1 MIRGFLDSRS
11 VWRRLIYP
19 IRPHLGLMSLAV
31 ISEILRQVSG
41 IGVAVLGAALFAR
54 AVAGTAIEELYP
66 YAAAMIILG
75 LARGTFGYLGPYLSH
90 VAAFRILVDLRDE
103 FFWAIEP
110 LAPAKLARRRTGDLV
125 STAVSDIE
133 LLELFFAH
141 TAGPAV
147 VAFIVPIIA
156 LTALATINL
165 LLAEALLIFLI
176 LLILMPRLAFWLGT
190 TLGERLRGQQALLNS
205 QELDTIQGMK
215 AILSFGYSRQRIEE
229 LSENSAAL
237 LALQARQARNI
248 GLQSAAKISIVSA
261 GILAVLLCASILV
274 RQNSL
279 APGFLPIT
287 MILASSVFLS
297 ITSVVEISKQL
308 SLTRAAA
315 RRLFLLLDEQPAV
328 RDESGLDPAVPI
340 ESIEPSISLQDVSF
354 RYAPDEPL
362 ILSSISLEIPA
373 GSTVAL
379 VGTSGAGKS
388 TVINLML
395 RFWDPEAGRIL
406 LGGSD
411 LRRYPMMQLRRLF
424 SVVSQDVFLFSDSIR
439 ENIRLGRPEASDAEV
454 EEVASRAR
462 IHDFIITLPQGYDTL
477 VGERGVRLSG
487 GERQRIA
494 IARALLK
501 GAPILVLD
509 EATSSLDAEN
519 ERAIKEALMERR
531 EGRTTIMIAHRLSTV
546 VDADWIFVINGGRVV
561 EQGRHEDLI
570 ARKGRYARL
579 VEAQSFC
586 S

>member
-1 MIRGFLDSRS
+1 
-11 VWRRLIYP
+11 
-19 IRPHLGLMSLAV
+19 MSLAV

-215 AILSFGYSRQRIEE
+215 EILSFGYSRQRLEE

-328 RDESGLDPAVPI
+328 RDESGLGPAVPI

-411 LRRYPMMQLRRLF
+411 LRCYPMMQLRRLF

-439 ENIRLGRPEASDAEV
+439 ENIRLGRAEASDAEV
-454 EEVASRAR
+454 EEVAVRAR
-462 IHDFIITLPQGYDTL
+462 IHDFITTLPQGYDTL

>member
-215 AILSFGYSRQRIEE
+215 EILSFGYSRQRIEE

-328 RDESGLDPAVPI
+328 RDESGLGPAVPI

-462 IHDFIITLPQGYDTL
+462 IHDFITTLPQGYDTL

-579 VEAQSFC
+579 VEAQS
-586 S
+586 

>member
-477 VGERGVRLSG
+477 VEERGVRLSG

-494 IARALLK
+494 IASALLK

-579 VEAQSFC
+579 VEAQS
-586 S
+586 

>member
-205 QELDTIQGMK
+205 QVLDTIQGMK
-215 AILSFGYSRQRIEE
+215 EILSFGYSRQRIEE
-229 LSENSAAL
+229 LSENSATL

-261 GILAVLLCASILV
+261 GTLAVLLCASILV

-328 RDESGLDPAVPI
+328 RDESGLGPAVPI

-411 LRRYPMMQLRRLF
+411 LRCYPMMQLRRLF

-439 ENIRLGRPEASDAEV
+439 ENIRLGRAEASDAEV

-462 IHDFIITLPQGYDTL
+462 IHDFITTLPQGYDTL

>member
-205 QELDTIQGMK
+205 QVLDTIQGMK
-215 AILSFGYSRQRIEE
+215 EILSFGYSRQRIEE
-229 LSENSAAL
+229 LSENSATL

-261 GILAVLLCASILV
+261 GTLAVLLCASILV

-328 RDESGLDPAVPI
+328 RDESGLGPAVPI

>member
-215 AILSFGYSRQRIEE
+215 EILSFGYSRQRIEE

-579 VEAQSFC
+579 VEAQS
-586 S
+586 

>member
-205 QELDTIQGMK
+205 QVLDTIQGMK
-215 AILSFGYSRQRIEE
+215 EILSFGYSRQRLEE

-439 ENIRLGRPEASDAEV
+439 ENIRLGRAEASDAEV

-462 IHDFIITLPQGYDTL
+462 IHDFITTLPQGYDTL

-531 EGRTTIMIAHRLSTV
+531 EGRTTIMLAHRLTTV

-579 VEAQSFC
+579 VEAQS
-586 S
+586 

>member
-248 GLQSAAKISIVSA
+248 GLQSAAKISIVSV
-261 GILAVLLCASILV
+261 GTLAVLLCASILV

-362 ILSSISLEIPA
+362 ILSSTSLEIPA

-411 LRRYPMMQLRRLF
+411 LRCYPMMQLRRLF

-439 ENIRLGRPEASDAEV
+439 ENIRLGRAEASDAEV
-454 EEVASRAR
+454 EEVAVRAR
-462 IHDFIITLPQGYDTL
+462 IHDFITTLPQGYDTL

-579 VEAQSFC
+579 VEAQS
-586 S
+586 

>member
-1 MIRGFLDSRS
+1 MIRELLDSRS

-19 IRPHLGLMSLAV
+19 IRPHMGLMSLVV
-31 ISEILRQVSG
+31 IFEILRQVSG

-54 AVAGTAIEELYP
+54 AVAGTATGELYP

-90 VAAFRILVDLRDE
+90 VAAFRIQVGLRDE

-205 QELDTIQGMK
+205 QVLDTIQGMK
-215 AILSFGYSRQRIEE
+215 EILSFGYSRQRLEE
-229 LSENSAAL
+229 LSENSATL

-411 LRRYPMMQLRRLF
+411 LRCYPMMQLRRLF

-501 GAPILVLD
+501 VAPILVLD

-519 ERAIKEALMERR
+519 ERAIKEALME
-531 EGRTTIMIAHRLSTV
+531 GGGARTTIMIAHRLSTV
-546 VDADWIFVINGGRVV
+546 VDADWIFVLNEGRVV
-561 EQGRHEDLI
+561 EQGRHQDLI

-579 VEAQSFC
+579 VEAQS
-586 S
+586 

>member
-205 QELDTIQGMK
+205 QVLDTIQGMK
-215 AILSFGYSRQRIEE
+215 EILSFGYSRQRLEE
-229 LSENSAAL
+229 LSENSATL

-261 GILAVLLCASILV
+261 GTLAVLLCASILV

-328 RDESGLDPAVPI
+328 RDESGLGPAVPI

-579 VEAQSFC
+579 VEAQS
-586 S
+586 

>member
-1 MIRGFLDSRS
+1 MIRGVLDSRS

-328 RDESGLDPAVPI
+328 RDESGLGPAVPI

-579 VEAQSFC
+579 VEAQS
-586 S
+586 

>member
-215 AILSFGYSRQRIEE
+215 EILSFGYSRQRIEE

-328 RDESGLDPAVPI
+328 RDESGLGPAVPI

-411 LRRYPMMQLRRLF
+411 LRCYPMMQLRRLF

-439 ENIRLGRPEASDAEV
+439 ENIRLGRAEASDAEV
-454 EEVASRAR
+454 EEVAVRAR
-462 IHDFIITLPQGYDTL
+462 IHDFITTLPQGYDTL

-579 VEAQSFC
+579 VEAQS
-586 S
+586 

>member
-1 MIRGFLDSRS
+1 MIRDVLDSRS

-54 AVAGTAIEELYP
+54 AVAGTATEELYL

-205 QELDTIQGMK
+205 QVLDTIQGMK
-215 AILSFGYSRQRIEE
+215 EILSFGYSRQRIEE
-229 LSENSAAL
+229 LSENSATL

-248 GLQSAAKISIVSA
+248 GLQSAANISIVSA
-261 GILAVLLCASILV
+261 GTLAVLLCASILV

-328 RDESGLDPAVPI
+328 RDESGLGPAVPI

-411 LRRYPMMQLRRLF
+411 LRCYPMMQLRRLF

-439 ENIRLGRPEASDAEV
+439 ENIRLGRAEASDAEV
-454 EEVASRAR
+454 EEVAIRAR
-462 IHDFIITLPQGYDTL
+462 IHDFITTLPQGYDTL

-546 VDADWIFVINGGRVV
+546 VDADWIFVINEGRVV

-579 VEAQSFC
+579 VEAQS
-586 S
+586 

>member
-328 RDESGLDPAVPI
+328 RDESGLGPAVPI

-411 LRRYPMMQLRRLF
+411 LRCYPMMQLRRLF

>member
-205 QELDTIQGMK
+205 QVLDTIQGMK
-215 AILSFGYSRQRIEE
+215 EILSFGYSRQRIEE

-328 RDESGLDPAVPI
+328 RDESGLGPAVPI

-462 IHDFIITLPQGYDTL
+462 IHDFITTLPQGYDTL

-579 VEAQSFC
+579 VEAQS
-586 S
+586 

>member
-1 MIRGFLDSRS
+1 MIRGVLDSRS

-215 AILSFGYSRQRIEE
+215 EILSFGYSRQRIEE

-579 VEAQSFC
+579 VEAQS
-586 S
+586 

>member
-205 QELDTIQGMK
+205 QVLDTIQGMK
-215 AILSFGYSRQRIEE
+215 EILSFGYSRQRLEE
-229 LSENSAAL
+229 LSENSATL

-561 EQGRHEDLI
+561 EQGRHEDL
-570 ARKGRYARL
+570 
-579 VEAQSFC
+579 
-586 S
+586 

>member
-1 MIRGFLDSRS
+1 MI
-11 VWRRLIYP
+11 
-19 IRPHLGLMSLAV
+19 
-31 ISEILRQVSG
+31 
-41 IGVAVLGAALFAR
+41 
-54 AVAGTAIEELYP
+54 
-66 YAAAMIILG
+66 
-75 LARGTFGYLGPYLSH
+75 
-90 VAAFRILVDLRDE
+90 
-103 FFWAIEP
+103 
-110 LAPAKLARRRTGDLV
+110 
-125 STAVSDIE
+125 
-133 LLELFFAH
+133 
-141 TAGPAV
+141 
-147 VAFIVPIIA
+147 
-156 LTALATINL
+156 LT
-165 LLAEALLIFLI
+165 
-176 LLILMPRLAFWLGT
+176 
-190 TLGERLRGQQALLNS
+190 
-205 QELDTIQGMK
+205 
-215 AILSFGYSRQRIEE
+215 
-229 LSENSAAL
+229 
-237 LALQARQARNI
+237 
-248 GLQSAAKISIVSA
+248 
-261 GILAVLLCASILV
+261 
-274 RQNSL
+274 
-279 APGFLPIT
+279 
-287 MILASSVFLS
+287 LASSVFLS

-328 RDESGLDPAVPI
+328 RDESGLGPAVPI

-411 LRRYPMMQLRRLF
+411 LRCYPMMQLRRLF

-439 ENIRLGRPEASDAEV
+439 ENIRLGRAEASDAEV

-462 IHDFIITLPQGYDTL
+462 IHDFITTLPQGYDTL

-579 VEAQSFC
+579 VEAQS
-586 S
+586 

>member
-1 MIRGFLDSRS
+1 MIRGVLDSRS

-215 AILSFGYSRQRIEE
+215 EILSFGYSRQRIEE

-248 GLQSAAKISIVSA
+248 GLQSAAKISIVSV
-261 GILAVLLCASILV
+261 GTLAVLLCASILV

-579 VEAQSFC
+579 VEAQS
-586 S
+586 

>member
-215 AILSFGYSRQRIEE
+215 AILSFGYSRQRLEE
-229 LSENSAAL
+229 LSENSATL

-579 VEAQSFC
+579 VEAQS
-586 S
+586 

>member
-215 AILSFGYSRQRIEE
+215 EILSFGYSRQRIEE

-261 GILAVLLCASILV
+261 GTLAVLLCASILV

-328 RDESGLDPAVPI
+328 RDESGLGPAVPI

-411 LRRYPMMQLRRLF
+411 LRCYPMMQLRRLF

>member
-1 MIRGFLDSRS
+1 MIRDVLDSRS

-215 AILSFGYSRQRIEE
+215 EILSFGYSRQRIEE
-229 LSENSAAL
+229 LSENSATL

-248 GLQSAAKISIVSA
+248 GLQSAASISIVSA
-261 GILAVLLCASILV
+261 GTLAVLLCASILV

-531 EGRTTIMIAHRLSTV
+531 EGRTTIMIA
-546 VDADWIFVINGGRVV
+546 
-561 EQGRHEDLI
+561 
-570 ARKGRYARL
+570 
-579 VEAQSFC
+579 
-586 S
+586 

>member
-454 EEVASRAR
+454 EEVAIRAR
-462 IHDFIITLPQGYDTL
+462 IHDFITTLPQGYDTL

-579 VEAQSFC
+579 VEAQS
-586 S
+586 

>member
-1 MIRGFLDSRS
+1 MIRGVLDSRS

-205 QELDTIQGMK
+205 QVLDTIQGMK
-215 AILSFGYSRQRIEE
+215 EILSFGYSRQRIEE

-261 GILAVLLCASILV
+261 GTLAVLLCASILV

-328 RDESGLDPAVPI
+328 RDESGLGPAVPI

-411 LRRYPMMQLRRLF
+411 LRCYPMMQLRRLF

-439 ENIRLGRPEASDAEV
+439 ENIRLGRAEASDAEV

-462 IHDFIITLPQGYDTL
+462 IHDFITTLPQGYDTL

-579 VEAQSFC
+579 VEAQS
-586 S
+586 

>member
-1 MIRGFLDSRS
+1 MIRGVLDSRS

-531 EGRTTIMIAHRLSTV
+531 EGRTAIMIAHRLSTV

-579 VEAQSFC
+579 VEAQS
-586 S
+586 

>member
-1 MIRGFLDSRS
+1 MIRGVLDSRS

-205 QELDTIQGMK
+205 QVLDTIQGMK
-215 AILSFGYSRQRIEE
+215 EILSFGYSRQRLEE
-229 LSENSAAL
+229 LSENSATL

-261 GILAVLLCASILV
+261 GTLAVLLCASILV

-579 VEAQSFC
+579 VEAQS
-586 S
+586 

>member
-328 RDESGLDPAVPI
+328 RDESGLGPAVPI

-579 VEAQSFC
+579 VEAQS
-586 S
+586 

>member
-261 GILAVLLCASILV
+261 GTLAVLLCASILV

-328 RDESGLDPAVPI
+328 RDESGLGPAVPI

-411 LRRYPMMQLRRLF
+411 LRCYPMMQLRRLF

-579 VEAQSFC
+579 VEAQS
-586 S
+586 

>member
-1 MIRGFLDSRS
+1 MIGGILDSRS
-11 VWRRLIYP
+11 VLRRLIYP
-19 IRPHLGLMSLAV
+19 IRTHLGLMSLAV

-156 LTALATINL
+156 LVALATINL

-205 QELDTIQGMK
+205 QVLDTIQGMK
-215 AILSFGYSRQRIEE
+215 EILSFGYSRQRIEE
-229 LSENSAAL
+229 LSENSATL

-261 GILAVLLCASILV
+261 GTLAVLLCASILV

-328 RDESGLDPAVPI
+328 RDESGLGPAVPI

-411 LRRYPMMQLRRLF
+411 LRCYPMMQLRRLF

-439 ENIRLGRPEASDAEV
+439 ENIRLGRAEASDAEV

-579 VEAQSFC
+579 VEAQS
-586 S
+586 

>member
-462 IHDFIITLPQGYDTL
+462 IHDFITTLPQGYDTL

-579 VEAQSFC
+579 VEAQS
-586 S
+586 

>member
-215 AILSFGYSRQRIEE
+215 EILSFGYSRQRLEE
-229 LSENSAAL
+229 LSENSATL

-579 VEAQSFC
+579 VEAQS
-586 S
+586 

>member
-1 MIRGFLDSRS
+1 MIRGVLDSRS

-215 AILSFGYSRQRIEE
+215 AILSFGYSRQRLEE
-229 LSENSAAL
+229 LSENSATL

-328 RDESGLDPAVPI
+328 RDESGLGPAVPI

-579 VEAQSFC
+579 VEAQS
-586 S
+586 

>member
-215 AILSFGYSRQRIEE
+215 EILSFGYSRQRIEE

-248 GLQSAAKISIVSA
+248 GLQSAASISIVSV
-261 GILAVLLCASILV
+261 GTLAVLLCASILV

-328 RDESGLDPAVPI
+328 RDESGLGPAVPI

-579 VEAQSFC
+579 VEAQS
-586 S
+586 

>member
-215 AILSFGYSRQRIEE
+215 EILSFGYSRQRIEE

-248 GLQSAAKISIVSA
+248 GLQSAAKISIVSV
-261 GILAVLLCASILV
+261 GTLAVLLCASILV

-328 RDESGLDPAVPI
+328 RDESGLGPAVPI

-411 LRRYPMMQLRRLF
+411 LRCYPMMQLRRLF

-439 ENIRLGRPEASDAEV
+439 ENIRLGRAEASDAEV
-454 EEVASRAR
+454 EEVAVRAR
-462 IHDFIITLPQGYDTL
+462 IHDFITTLPQGYDTL

>member
-1 MIRGFLDSRS
+1 MIRGVLDSRS

-205 QELDTIQGMK
+205 QVLDTIQGMK
-215 AILSFGYSRQRIEE
+215 EILSFGYSRQRLEE
-229 LSENSAAL
+229 LSENSATL

-261 GILAVLLCASILV
+261 GTLAVLLCASILV

-328 RDESGLDPAVPI
+328 RDESGLGPAVPI

-411 LRRYPMMQLRRLF
+411 LRCYPMMQLRRLF

-439 ENIRLGRPEASDAEV
+439 ENIRLGRAEASDAEV

-462 IHDFIITLPQGYDTL
+462 IHDFITTLPQGYDTL

-579 VEAQSFC
+579 VEAQS
-586 S
+586 

>member
-1 MIRGFLDSRS
+1 
-11 VWRRLIYP
+11 
-19 IRPHLGLMSLAV
+19 MSLAV

-205 QELDTIQGMK
+205 QVLDTIQGMK
-215 AILSFGYSRQRIEE
+215 EILSFGYSRQRLEE
-229 LSENSAAL
+229 LSENSATL

-261 GILAVLLCASILV
+261 GTLAVLLCASILV

-328 RDESGLDPAVPI
+328 RDESGLGPAVPI

-411 LRRYPMMQLRRLF
+411 LRCYPMMQLRRLF

-439 ENIRLGRPEASDAEV
+439 ENIRLGRAEASDAEV

-462 IHDFIITLPQGYDTL
+462 IHDFITTLPQGYDTL

>member
-215 AILSFGYSRQRIEE
+215 EILSFGYSRQRIEE
-229 LSENSAAL
+229 LSENSATL

-261 GILAVLLCASILV
+261 GTLAVLLCASILV

-328 RDESGLDPAVPI
+328 RDESGLGPAVPI

-411 LRRYPMMQLRRLF
+411 LRCYPMMQLRRLF

-439 ENIRLGRPEASDAEV
+439 ENIRLGRAEASDAEV

-579 VEAQSFC
+579 VEAQS
-586 S
+586 

>member
-462 IHDFIITLPQGYDTL
+462 IHDFIITLPQGDDTL

-579 VEAQSFC
+579 VEAQS
-586 S
+586 

>member
-215 AILSFGYSRQRIEE
+215 EILSFGYSRQRIEE

-261 GILAVLLCASILV
+261 GTLAVLLCASILV

-579 VEAQSFC
+579 VEAQS
-586 S
+586 

>member
-1 MIRGFLDSRS
+1 
-11 VWRRLIYP
+11 
-19 IRPHLGLMSLAV
+19 MSLAV

-579 VEAQSFC
+579 VEAQS
-586 S
+586 